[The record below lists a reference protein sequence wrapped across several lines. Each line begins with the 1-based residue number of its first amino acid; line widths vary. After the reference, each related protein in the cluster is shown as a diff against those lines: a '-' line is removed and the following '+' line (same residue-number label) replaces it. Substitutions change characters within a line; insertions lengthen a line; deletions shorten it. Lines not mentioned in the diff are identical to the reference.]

1 MKAFEVSASR
11 PLPPHHPFA
20 TPMIHSRTLADT
32 LTLMTHG
39 LISQYILPPSSFI
52 ISHPRVSRP
61 RPSLLI
67 SSLEVHTTTSSSV
80 RNRFV
85 SLACI
90 DIGSLA
96 SSLLTRP
103 LRLFP
108 APRLLAINDRPSF
121 PSFLLFLPSF
131 LLFLPSFL
139 LLPHLFVLIVV
150 VFERPG
156 LDFSFSSGIL
166 SL

>member
-1 MKAFEVSASR
+1 
-11 PLPPHHPFA
+11 
-20 TPMIHSRTLADT
+20 MIHSRTLADT

-121 PSFLLFLPSF
+121 LSILSSFSSFLSSF
-131 LLFLPSFL
+131 SSFLPSFL